1 MNFNE
6 PEPGLNNVEISNN
19 TAEPDNLAESFQKEL
34 SFRKAIENSI
44 PSGIAVIDEKGRQ
57 VYANQSFCRMLGW
70 NEDELLYQ
78 VPPYVYW
85 SMQDIE
91 NIESAFRQTLNN
103 NAPKEG
109 FDLVFTHKNGTL
121 IPVNVIISPFRQE
134 ESGTF
139 YLANVIDISER
150 KKSEEAL
157 KKYQLFLESSIESQ
171 KDMIIFSVDKDYNY
185 LYFNKA
191 HRDAMLFAYNK
202 NIKPG
207 LNFLDFVSSD
217 DDRILLK
224 DNVDRA
230 LRGESHSLIQTFG
243 KANLAYYEVFFNP
256 IVNET
261 GEIIAVSGL
270 ARNITE
276 RMQAQQSLKDSET
289 KFKEIIN
296 QINDAIVVFDD
307 KGKIIIWNRGAEQI
321 YGFKAKDV
329 LDKDI
334 LDIQIQ
340 LIPPPYNDR
349 SVIEKAIDGIITQ
362 KTPEIF
368 NQIID
373 SEIIRSDS
381 GKLRNIQS
389 MVFPIK
395 LNGDYLFCSVIR
407 DTTEIK
413 RYEKEL
419 IRISS
424 EKDKFY
430 SIIAQYLYTPF
441 NVFNNFSKLMAEELD
456 SLPIKEIQKMAGMM
470 SKSASNL
477 YGLLDNLLQWT
488 RMNQGKIPFM
498 PHKMNLKKVSH
509 DAISVLKPDDESKDF
524 KINYFINEDIIV
536 FADIYMLKT
545 ILRNLVSCVLK
556 FSGNDVQIDI
566 SARQTTEQ
574 ILISVLENKNG
585 ISSEHLK
592 NLFDISQIHTA
603 IGAAEEKGMTLG
615 LLLCKEFV
623 EKHGGKIWVESK
635 NDNGA
640 EFTFTLPLISG
651 KNSLCTLKF
660 KPLNYRY
667 YCIIIE

>member
-6 PEPGLNNVEISNN
+6 PEPGINNMQISQR
-19 TAEPDNLAESFQKEL
+19 TSVPDNIVESFKKEL

-44 PSGIAVIDEKGRQ
+44 PSGVAVIDEKGRQ
-57 VYANQSFCRMLGW
+57 VYVNQSFCKMFGW
-70 NEDELLYQ
+70 NEDELLDKE
-78 VPPYVYW
+78 PPYAYW

-91 NIESAFRQTLNN
+91 NIESAFRLTLNN
-103 NAPKEG
+103 SAPREG
-109 FDLVFTHKNGTL
+109 FDLIFTHKNGTL

-134 ESGTF
+134 KSGTF
-139 YLANVIDISER
+139 YLANVIDITER

-157 KKYQLFLESSIESQ
+157 KKSQLFLESSIESQ
-171 KDMIIFSVDKDYNY
+171 KDTIIFSVDKDYNY

-202 NIKPG
+202 DIKTEM
-207 LNFLDFVSSD
+207 NFLDYISSND
-217 DDRILLK
+217 DKKLLK

-230 LRGESHSLIQTFG
+230 LRGETHSIIRTFG
-243 KANLAYYEVFFNP
+243 KVNQAYYEVFFNP
-256 IVNET
+256 IANET
-261 GEIIAVSGL
+261 GEIIACSVL
-270 ARNITE
+270 ARNIAE
-276 RMQAQQSLKDSET
+276 RMQAEQSLKDSEI

-296 QINDAIVVFDD
+296 QINDAIIVFDD

-321 YGFKAKDV
+321 YGLKAKEV
-329 LDKDI
+329 LDNNI
-334 LDIQIQ
+334 LEIQIQ
-340 LIPPPYNDR
+340 LTPPPFNDR

-381 GKLRNIQS
+381 RKLRNIQS

-395 LNGDYLFCSVIR
+395 LNGYHLFCSVTR
-407 DTTEIK
+407 DITEIK

-419 IRISS
+419 LRISS

-488 RMNQGKIPFM
+488 RMNQGKTPFE
-498 PHKMNLKKVSH
+498 PHKMSLKKVCQ
-509 DAISVLKPDDESKDF
+509 DAVSVLKPDDGSKDF
-524 KINYFINEDIIV
+524 KINYFVDEQIVV
-536 FADIYMLKT
+536 FADIFMLKT

-556 FSGNDVQIDI
+556 FSDNDVHIDI
-566 SARQTTEQ
+566 FARQTTEQ
-574 ILISVLENKNG
+574 VVISVLDSNNG
-585 ISSEHLK
+585 ISSEHLT
-592 NLFDISQIHTA
+592 NLFDNSQIHSV
-603 IGAAEEKGMTLG
+603 IGAAEEKGITLG

-623 EKHGGKIWVESK
+623 EKHGGKIWLESK
-635 NDNGA
+635 NDKGA
-640 EFTFTLPLISG
+640 EFKFTLPLISG
-651 KNSLCTLKF
+651 K
-660 KPLNYRY
+660 
-667 YCIIIE
+667 E

>member
-6 PEPGLNNVEISNN
+6 PEPGINNMQISQR
-19 TAEPDNLAESFQKEL
+19 TSVPDNIVESFKKEL

-44 PSGIAVIDEKGRQ
+44 PSGVAVIDEKGRQ
-57 VYANQSFCRMLGW
+57 VYVNQSFCKMFGW
-70 NEDELLYQ
+70 NEDELLDKE
-78 VPPYVYW
+78 PPYVYW

-91 NIESAFRQTLNN
+91 NIESAFRLTLNN
-103 NAPKEG
+103 SAPREG
-109 FDLVFTHKNGTL
+109 FDLIFTHKNGTL

-134 ESGTF
+134 KSGTF
-139 YLANVIDISER
+139 YLANVIDITER

-157 KKYQLFLESSIESQ
+157 KKSQLFLESSIESQ
-171 KDMIIFSVDKDYNY
+171 KDTIIFSVDKDYNY
-185 LYFNKA
+185 LYYNKA

-202 NIKPG
+202 DVKTEM
-207 LNFLDFVSSD
+207 NFLDYISSND
-217 DDRILLK
+217 DKKLLK

-230 LRGESHSLIQTFG
+230 LQGETHSIIQTFG
-243 KANLAYYEVFFNP
+243 KVNQAYYEVFFNP
-256 IVNET
+256 IANET
-261 GEIIAVSGL
+261 GEIIACSVL
-270 ARNITE
+270 ARNIAE
-276 RMQAQQSLKDSET
+276 RMQAEQSLKDSEI

-296 QINDAIVVFDD
+296 QINDAIIVFDD

-321 YGFKAKDV
+321 YGLKAKEV
-329 LDKDI
+329 LDNNI
-334 LDIQIQ
+334 LEIQIQ
-340 LIPPPYNDR
+340 LTPPPFNDK

-381 GKLRNIQS
+381 RKLRNIQS

-395 LNGDYLFCSVIR
+395 LNGDHLFCSVTR
-407 DTTEIK
+407 DITEIK

-419 IRISS
+419 LRISS

-488 RMNQGKIPFM
+488 RMNQGKTPFE
-498 PHKMNLKKVSH
+498 PHKMSLKKVCQ
-509 DAISVLKPDDESKDF
+509 DAVSVLKPDDGSKDF
-524 KINYFINEDIIV
+524 KINYFVDEQIVV
-536 FADIYMLKT
+536 FADIFMLKT

-556 FSGNDVQIDI
+556 FSDNDVHIDI
-566 SARQTTEQ
+566 FARQTTEQ
-574 ILISVLENKNG
+574 VVISVLDSNNG
-585 ISSEHLK
+585 ISSEHLT
-592 NLFDISQIHTA
+592 NLFDNSQIHSV
-603 IGAAEEKGMTLG
+603 IGAAEEKGITLG

-623 EKHGGKIWVESK
+623 EKHGGKIWLESK
-635 NDNGA
+635 NDKGA
-640 EFTFTLPLISG
+640 EFKFTLPLISG
-651 KNSLCTLKF
+651 K
-660 KPLNYRY
+660 
-667 YCIIIE
+667 E

>member
-6 PEPGLNNVEISNN
+6 PEPGINNMQISQR
-19 TAEPDNLAESFQKEL
+19 TSVPDNIVESFKKEL

-44 PSGIAVIDEKGRQ
+44 PSGVAVIDEKGRQ
-57 VYANQSFCRMLGW
+57 VYVNQSFCKMFGW
-70 NEDELLYQ
+70 NEDELLDKE
-78 VPPYVYW
+78 PPYAYW

-91 NIESAFRQTLNN
+91 NIESAFRLTLNN
-103 NAPKEG
+103 SAPREG
-109 FDLVFTHKNGTL
+109 FDLIFTHKNGTL

-134 ESGTF
+134 KSGTF
-139 YLANVIDISER
+139 YLANVIDITER

-157 KKYQLFLESSIESQ
+157 KKSQLFLESSIESQ
-171 KDMIIFSVDKDYNY
+171 KDTIIFSVDKDYNY

-202 NIKPG
+202 DIKTEM
-207 LNFLDFVSSD
+207 NFLDYISSND
-217 DDRILLK
+217 DKKLLK

-230 LRGESHSLIQTFG
+230 LRGETHSIIRTFG
-243 KANLAYYEVFFNP
+243 KVNQAYYEVFFNP
-256 IVNET
+256 IANET
-261 GEIIAVSGL
+261 GEIIACSVL
-270 ARNITE
+270 ARNIAE
-276 RMQAQQSLKDSET
+276 RMQAEQSLKDSEI

-296 QINDAIVVFDD
+296 QINDAIIVFDD

-321 YGFKAKDV
+321 YGLKAKDV
-329 LDKDI
+329 LDNNI
-334 LDIQIQ
+334 LEIQIQ
-340 LIPPPYNDR
+340 LTPPPFNDR

-381 GKLRNIQS
+381 RKLRNIQS

-395 LNGDYLFCSVIR
+395 LNGYHLFCSVTR
-407 DTTEIK
+407 DITEIK

-419 IRISS
+419 LRISS

-488 RMNQGKIPFM
+488 RMNQGKTPFE
-498 PHKMNLKKVSH
+498 PHKMSLKKVCQ
-509 DAISVLKPDDESKDF
+509 DAVSVLKPDDGSKDF
-524 KINYFINEDIIV
+524 KINYFVDEQIVV
-536 FADIYMLKT
+536 FADIFMLKT

-556 FSGNDVQIDI
+556 FSDNDVHIDI
-566 SARQTTEQ
+566 FARQTTEQ
-574 ILISVLENKNG
+574 VVISVLDSNNG
-585 ISSEHLK
+585 ISSEHLT
-592 NLFDISQIHTA
+592 NLFDNSQIHSV
-603 IGAAEEKGMTLG
+603 IGAAEEKGITLG

-623 EKHGGKIWVESK
+623 EKHGGKIWLESK
-635 NDNGA
+635 NDKGA
-640 EFTFTLPLISG
+640 EFKFTLPLISG
-651 KNSLCTLKF
+651 K
-660 KPLNYRY
+660 
-667 YCIIIE
+667 E